1 MRAAMRTLF
10 ILPRLIVLGCV
21 VLVASGCWL
30 LDLFQPPDPPVE
42 PQDPVE
48 YTFESGE
55 LDPWVLATKD
65 GSAPSSGGVVGADM
79 FDPEIAPAGGD
90 YMIYITT
97 LINEGVLDFGF
108 WDENPDIDAFN
119 NKEIECSGVS
129 ITFTTTV
136 TSTVTVDLDFLS
148 QEVSEG
154 GVGSA
159 DVFGITTDTIQE
171 GPYVLLL
178 ALWDDEA
185 SYGGTALPLTPSD
198 FVFQF
203 YQDDPWGAGYTGFN
217 DQSQFNG
224 RTGFHTYT
232 FEVEPGEHTWTFF
245 VADNWTDG
253 VASAI
258 LIDNFAVTPNQD

>member
-21 VLVASGCWL
+21 VLVASGCE
-30 LDLFQPPDPPVE
+30 PPVE

-79 FDPEIAPAGGD
+79 FDPEIAPAEGD
-90 YMIYITT
+90 YMAYITT
-97 LINEGVLDFGF
+97 LDNEGVLDFGF
-108 WDENPDIDAFN
+108 YSDSPDIDGFN
-119 NKEIECSGVS
+119 DKETECSGVS

-136 TSTVTVDLDFLS
+136 TSTVTVDLDFLTS
-148 QEVSEG
+148 EVSAG
-154 GVGSA
+154 GVNDA

-178 ALWDDEA
+178 ATWDDEV
-185 SYGGTALPLTPSD
+185 SYTGTAEVLTPSD
-198 FVFQF
+198 FTEGPF
-203 YQDDPWGAGYTGFN
+203 QDDPFGTGYTAFGGT
-217 DQSQFNG
+217 SQFWG

-245 VADNWTDG
+245 VADNHTDG
-253 VASAI
+253 VASGI
-258 LIDNFAVTPNQD
+258 LIDNFAVTPD